1 LSEKEG
7 EKMWFIKAEFW
18 DEFQSLIK
26 ERRYE
31 NDLQEG
37 VYRIKNIEKFCKEGK
52 GVSFYNR
59 RTINNKLLK
68 ELEKYKN
75 DNNYHEYEMD
85 KIKEL

>member
-1 LSEKEG
+1 
-7 EKMWFIKAEFW
+7 MWFIRAEFW

-26 ERRYE
+26 DRHYE
-31 NDLQEG
+31 NCLQEEI
-37 VYRIKNIEKFCKEGK
+37 YKIKNIENFCKEGK

-68 ELEKYKN
+68 ELEMYKN
-75 DNNYHEYEMD
+75 DENYFEYGMD